1 VFCSWK
7 DFLVSAIWRRPT
19 FTLGRC
25 AVIRCLCQGFNSKR
39 EFIATQG
46 PLPST
51 TDDFWR
57 MVWEYNC
64 RAIVMVT
71 KCMEAGRIKC
81 DQYWPSDMEPIF
93 YGDLQ
98 VTVIGEDTS
107 GSNWTTRELQI
118 AMVCSRSPRQ
128 FPLTL
133 ILLKLCCVRDK
144 CLLKVPRGSH
154 VTFSGAAGMMWCDEP
169 TATMETGVL
178 QLQVRNCGTA
188 FQLICNKLT

>member
-1 VFCSWK
+1 
-7 DFLVSAIWRRPT
+7 
-19 FTLGRC
+19 
-25 AVIRCLCQGFNSKR
+25 
-39 EFIATQG
+39 
-46 PLPST
+46 
-51 TDDFWR
+51 
-57 MVWEYNC
+57 
-64 RAIVMVT
+64 
-71 KCMEAGRIKC
+71 MEAGRIKC

-154 VTFSGAAGMMWCDEP
+154 VTFSGAAGMM
-169 TATMETGVL
+169 
-178 QLQVRNCGTA
+178 
-188 FQLICNKLT
+188 